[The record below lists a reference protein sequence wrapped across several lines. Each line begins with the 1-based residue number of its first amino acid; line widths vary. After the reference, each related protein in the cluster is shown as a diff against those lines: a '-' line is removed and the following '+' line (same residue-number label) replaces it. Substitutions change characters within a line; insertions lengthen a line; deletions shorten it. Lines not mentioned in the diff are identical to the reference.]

1 MSKKVMKLLN
11 PSIGEMECR
20 VCGRRYHASL
30 KGGGL
35 YHRGSWQCPAGCRPE
50 NLKKVTARL
59 SAGEISKAFQV
70 KVGPGIP
77 VLVDSEDHVYRPGD
91 IAEILSWPAWAEEL
105 LRWAGYQ
112 F

>member
-1 MSKKVMKLLN
+1 MSKEMMKLLN
-11 PSIGEMECR
+11 PSTGEMECR
-20 VCGRRYHASL
+20 VCGRRYHANLRSS
-30 KGGGL
+30 GR
-35 YHRGSWQCPAGCRPE
+35 YFRGSWQCPAGCRLEDLPR
-50 NLKKVTARL
+50 VTARL
-59 SAGEISKAFQV
+59 LAGGIPKAFQL

-91 IAEILSWPAWAEEL
+91 FAEILSWPAWAEDL